1 MEQWVYDREWDY
13 PCVKKELW
21 LCTKENCIYC
31 LRCKKMNI
39 GSEQAAHE
47 LLELAHKLDR
57 ENKEKDIIIENIRN
71 LLNPTAK
78 PFKFTFT

>member
-1 MEQWVYDREWDY
+1 MLDQVPERKSISPMAARVVF
-13 PCVKKELW
+13 CV
-21 LCTKENCIYC
+21 I
-31 LRCKKMNI
+31 RVV
-39 GSEQAAHE
+39 
-47 LLELAHKLDR
+47 LLLDR